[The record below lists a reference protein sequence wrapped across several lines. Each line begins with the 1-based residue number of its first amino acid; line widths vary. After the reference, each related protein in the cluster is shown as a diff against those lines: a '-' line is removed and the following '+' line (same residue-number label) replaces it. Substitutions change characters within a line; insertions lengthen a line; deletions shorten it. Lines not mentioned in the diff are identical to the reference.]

1 MCKEKSTTSVDRFKF
16 VSDTQLH
23 KEMWANIASLSE
35 VGIWEKVMMQINC
48 RKEAEK
54 DAIQLR
60 M

>member
-35 VGIWEKVMMQINC
+35 VRHLGKGH
-48 RKEAEK
+48 
-54 DAIQLR
+54 DANQLPKR
-60 M
+60 S